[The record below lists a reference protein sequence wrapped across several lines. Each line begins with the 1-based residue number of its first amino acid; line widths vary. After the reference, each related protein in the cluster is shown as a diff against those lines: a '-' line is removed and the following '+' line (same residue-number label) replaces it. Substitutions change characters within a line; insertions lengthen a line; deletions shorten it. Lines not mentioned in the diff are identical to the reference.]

1 MGFNPP
7 TLSVFED
14 GIPQK
19 LASFAEG
26 NKPIVN
32 LLSGGQISA
41 GTNVFILFDT
51 SDRMYR
57 TLPYVCDSIADFLR
71 HLNPADAVAI
81 YTFSRNL
88 SRAVPL
94 TNDHHLAR
102 AGLAQNV
109 SAGEDTALLNC
120 LLLTLRDAAKT
131 PGRKVVVVFS
141 NGPDDRSM
149 VSPED
154 VGRVAEDEGIPIYVI
169 STLDVSKEQQMG
181 HTLKRL
187 AERTGGKLY
196 LARNWQAQAHAFASV
211 HDDIASSYTVSYYPC
226 AESKRRVPE
235 HQGRGCFASRKD
247 LSHPRPRGISA
258 TKTALCP
265 QLISRK
271 LACLGPGL
279 RHPYPQKVAQDPFA
293 KQSDQAARVNRPIS
307 GHGFSQ
313 TRRGLAPRRQF

>member
-1 MGFNPP
+1 MPTSIAKSALLGLIVCNCASNLGGQAGNPALYRVDVNLVVFTFSVTDAKGNSVHGLQP
-7 TLSVFED
+7 SDIGVFED

-26 NKPIVN
+26 NKPIVH
-32 LLSGGQISA
+32 LSSDGQMSA

-57 TLPYVCDSIADFLR
+57 TLPYVCDSIAEFLR
-71 HLNPADAVAI
+71 HLDPTDAVAI

-94 TNDHHLAR
+94 TYDHHLAR

-169 STLDVSKEQQMG
+169 STLDVSKEQLMA

-211 HDDIASSYTVSYYPC
+211 HDDITSSYTVSYYP
-226 AESKRRVPE
+226 AANPNEGFRNIRIGVVS
-235 HQGRGCFASRKD
+235 ASGKGYRI
-247 LSHPRPRGISA
+247 R
-258 TKTALCP
+258 
-265 QLISRK
+265 
-271 LACLGPGL
+271 
-279 RHPYPQKVAQDPFA
+279 
-293 KQSDQAARVNRPIS
+293 ARS
-307 GHGFSQ
+307 GYQ
-313 TRRGLAPRRQF
+313 PRRSAFSRTN

>member
-1 MGFNPP
+1 MRASSVTAAMLALIVCNCVWN
-7 TLSVFED
+7 LSGQQGSAARYRVDVNLVSVTFSVTDAKGNSIHGLQPSDIRILED
-14 GIPQK
+14 GTPQK
-19 LASFAEG
+19 LASFTEG
-26 NKPIVN
+26 NKPILN
-32 LLSGGQISA
+32 MLSGGQTTA

-57 TLPYVCDSIADFLR
+57 TLPYVCDSIAEFLR
-71 HLNPADAVAI
+71 HLSPADAVAI

-94 TNDHHLAR
+94 TYDHHLAR

-131 PGRKVVVVFS
+131 PGRKVVIVFS

-169 STLDVSKEQQMG
+169 STLDVNKEQLMG

-196 LARNWQAQAHAFASV
+196 LTGKWQAQARAFAAV
-211 HDDIASSYTVSYYPC
+211 HADISSSYTVSYYP
-226 AESKRRVPE
+226 APNPNEGFRNIKVEVVSAAGKTYRIRARAGYQP
-235 HQGRGCFASRKD
+235 RKSR
-247 LSHPRPRGISA
+247 SA
-258 TKTALCP
+258 GA
-265 QLISRK
+265 
-271 LACLGPGL
+271 
-279 RHPYPQKVAQDPFA
+279 
-293 KQSDQAARVNRPIS
+293 N
-307 GHGFSQ
+307 
-313 TRRGLAPRRQF
+313 

>member
-1 MGFNPP
+1 MFTFSVTDAKGASVRGLQP
-7 TLSVFED
+7 SDIGVFED

-19 LASFAEG
+19 IASFAEG
-26 NKPIVN
+26 NKPVIQ
-32 LLSGGQISA
+32 LSSGGQVSS

-57 TLPYVCDSIADFLR
+57 TLPYVCDSIRDFLR
-71 HLNPADAVAI
+71 HLSPDDAVAI

-94 TNDHHLAR
+94 TNDHQLAR

-109 SAGEDTALLNC
+109 SAGEETALLNC

-141 NGPDDRSM
+141 NGPDDSSM

-169 STLDVSKEQQMG
+169 STLDVNKNQPMAHS
-181 HTLKRL
+181 LKRL

-196 LARNWQAQAHAFASV
+196 LARNWDSQGRAFAFV
-211 HDDIASSYTVSYYPC
+211 HQDITSSYTISYYP
-226 AESKRRVPE
+226 SPNSN
-235 HQGRGCFASRKD
+235 QGFRNIKVEV
-247 LSHPRPRGISA
+247 LSPRGKSYSIHA
-258 TKTALCP
+258 RAGYQP
-265 QLISRK
+265 RK
-271 LACLGPGL
+271 PLSS
-279 RHPYPQKVAQDPFA
+279 K
-293 KQSDQAARVNRPIS
+293 
-307 GHGFSQ
+307 
-313 TRRGLAPRRQF
+313 

>member
-1 MGFNPP
+1 MPASIATAAMLGLIVCNCASGLWGQSGNSPVYRVDVNLVTFTFSVMDAQGNSVHGLQP
-7 TLSVFED
+7 SGINVFED

-32 LLSGGQISA
+32 MLSGGQISA

-51 SDRMYR
+51 SDRMYHN
-57 TLPYVCDSIADFLR
+57 LPYVCDSIADFLR

-94 TNDHHLAR
+94 TSDHHLAR

-196 LARNWQAQAHAFASV
+196 LARNWQAQAHAFSSV
-211 HDDIASSYTVSYYPC
+211 HDDISSSYTVSYYP
-226 AESKRRVPE
+226 APNPNEGFRNIKVEVVAPPGKTYRIRARAGYQP
-235 HQGRGCFASRKD
+235 RKPLFAR
-247 LSHPRPRGISA
+247 
-258 TKTALCP
+258 T
-265 QLISRK
+265 
-271 LACLGPGL
+271 
-279 RHPYPQKVAQDPFA
+279 
-293 KQSDQAARVNRPIS
+293 N
-307 GHGFSQ
+307 
-313 TRRGLAPRRQF
+313 

>member
-1 MGFNPP
+1 MP
-7 TLSVFED
+7 TSFATAAMLGLIVCTGASNLRGQEANRALYRVDVNLVTFTFSVTDAQGNSVHGLQPSSIRVFED

-26 NKPIVN
+26 NKPIVHM
-32 LLSGGQISA
+32 LSGGQISA

-51 SDRMYR
+51 SNHMYR
-57 TLPYVCDSIADFLR
+57 DLPYVCDSIADFLR
-71 HLNPADAVAI
+71 RLNPADAVAI

-94 TNDHHLAR
+94 TNDHLVAR

-131 PGRKVVVVFS
+131 PGRKVVVLFS

-169 STLDVSKEQQMG
+169 STLNVNKDQQMG
-181 HTLKRL
+181 HTLRRL
-187 AERTGGKLY
+187 ADRTGGKLY
-196 LARNWQAQAHAFASV
+196 LARNWQAQTRAFVCV
-211 HDDIASSYTVSYYPC
+211 HDDIASSYTVSYYP
-226 AESKRRVPE
+226 APNSNEGFRNINVEVVS
-235 HQGRGCFASRKD
+235 ASGKTYRIRARAGYQ
-247 LSHPRPRGISA
+247 PA
-258 TKTALCP
+258 KTAL
-265 QLISRK
+265 
-271 LACLGPGL
+271 GP
-279 RHPYPQKVAQDPFA
+279 
-293 KQSDQAARVNRPIS
+293 N
-307 GHGFSQ
+307 
-313 TRRGLAPRRQF
+313 